1 MATEYRRIQ
10 NLIYTAA
17 EWAAK
22 NPVLLNG
29 ELGIESDTHKAKY
42 GDGRTAWNSLEYTG
56 TEVDLSNYYTKGE
69 TDAKFATGQMVNN
82 LSSDLNRKL
91 DEKVNTTTYEAKIE
105 EVEGKIDNIGDNL
118 ATVATSGSYNDL
130 SDKPYIPTKTSDLN
144 NDSDYTTNEALEG
157 AKQALETS
165 INTKVDNTTYEGKIN
180 ELEAEIEDRYT
191 KSEVD
196 IKVNEAK
203 GETGTVETKVD
214 THIADNVKHITAA
227 ERTSW
232 NGKTTM
238 AEVEAKGYDTINS
251 VNGKIDAA
259 KAVLQQSIDTK
270 ASDTDFAAHKG
281 NDIIH
286 ITENERTSWNGKTTM
301 AEVEAK
307 DYTTKQYVDTL
318 IGQLE
323 EITDEIIGQ

>member
-82 LSSDLNRKL
+82 LSSDINRKL
-91 DEKVNTTTYEAKIE
+91 EEKA
-105 EVEGKIDNIGDNL
+105 
-118 ATVATSGSYNDL
+118 
-130 SDKPYIPTKTSDLN
+130 DKTEIPTKTSDLN

-227 ERTSW
+227 ERTAW

-238 AEVEAKGYDTINS
+238 VEVEAKGYDTVNS

-259 KAVLQQSIDTK
+259 KALLQQSIDTK

-286 ITENERTSWNGKTTM
+286 ITENERTAWNGKTTM

>member
-10 NLIYTAA
+10 NRIDTSA
-17 EWAAK
+17 
-22 NPVLLNG
+22 PG
-29 ELGIESDTHKAKY
+29 ELGIESDTRKFKF
-42 GDGRTAWNSLEYTG
+42 GNGSAWNNTEYAG
-56 TEVDLSNYYTKGE
+56 TEVDLTNYYTKGE
-69 TDAKFATGQMVNN
+69 ADNKFATGQMLNN
-82 LSSDLNRKL
+82 LSTDLNRKI
-91 DEKVNTTTYEAKIE
+91 DEKVNTTTFEAKIE

-130 SDKPYIPTKTSDLN
+130 SDKPYIPTNISDLN

-157 AKQALETS
+157 AKQALQEA
-165 INTKVDNTTYEGKIN
+165 IDTKVDTTTYEGKIN
-180 ELEAEIEDRYT
+180 EIEAEIEDRYT

-203 GETGTVETKVD
+203 GETGTVETKLD

-232 NGKTTM
+232 NSKTTM
-238 AEVEAKGYDTINS
+238 AEVEAKDYDTVNS

-259 KAVLQQSIDTK
+259 KTVLQQSIDTK
-270 ASDTDFAAHKG
+270 ASDADFSAHKN

-286 ITENERTSWNGKTTM
+286 ITEDERTAWNGKTTM

-307 DYTTKQYVDTL
+307 NYTTKQYVDTL